1 MLEPLHRVWRR
12 LRPER
17 FLKFCIVGLSG
28 VGVNLGLLWLL
39 TERLGLFYLLSAV
52 FSIEVSI
59 LSNFVLNEFWTFRD
73 RRNPGCRGLWKRMLK
88 FNLSCAA
95 GAAINILVL
104 GGLTELL
111 GVYYLL
117 SALFGIGAATLWN
130 YGLSLLWTWKPPKP
144 KTHR

>member
-1 MLEPLHRVWRR
+1 
-12 LRPER
+12 
-17 FLKFCIVGLSG
+17 VGLSG

-117 SALFGIGAATLWN
+117 SAFFGIGAATLWN

-144 KTHR
+144 EPKTHR